1 MGDLSFRLHTGNG
14 ELIQDE
20 LNFAEGKLKIDGVK
34 IPSGTEVGVL
44 DGVTAGTVT
53 ASKAVVVGTNKNI
66 DTISIADGGLKL
78 GSGAGTAVTA
88 TAAEL
93 NFLDTSVAGI
103 AVASKALVLGAD
115 KNIDTIV
122 IADSGLK
129 LGAGAGTAVTATAA
143 ELNLL
148 DTSVAGTAVASKA
161 LVLGADK
168 NIDTIAIAD
177 SGLRL
182 GSGAGTAVT
191 ATAAEL
197 NLLDTSVAGTAVASK
212 ALVLGADKNIDTIA
226 IADSGLRL
234 GSGAGTA
241 VTATAAELN
250 KCDGIPATAYQTV
263 MEEVLFTEAGEGTY
277 TGTIALPAGARIIDI
292 GVDGIAL
299 WDAATS
305 ASIVVGDSD
314 TADGFFTETDLKSTD
329 LLAGEINNIEH
340 PGGKAGAYIASEQ
353 RKLYAAGARNVIGV
367 VTTVG
372 AGTAGRT
379 RLYVVYAVATAAAA
393 TKS

>member
-78 GSGAGTAVTA
+78 GSGAGTAVT
-88 TAAEL
+88 
-93 NFLDTSVAGI
+93 S
-103 AVASKALVLGAD
+103 
-115 KNIDTIV
+115 
-122 IADSGLK
+122 
-129 LGAGAGTAVTATAA
+129 TAA

-148 DTSVAGTAVASKA
+148 DTSVAGTAIANKA
-161 LVLGADK
+161 LVLGTNK
-168 NIDTIAIAD
+168 NIDTLAVAD
-177 SGLRL
+177 GGLKL
-182 GSGAGTAVT
+182 GAGAGTAVT

-305 ASIVVGDSD
+305 ASLVVGDDDS
-314 TADGFFTETDLKSTD
+314 ADGFFTATDLKTTD
-329 LLAGEINNIEH
+329 LLVGEINNIEH

-367 VTTVG
+367 VTTGG

-393 TKS
+393 TKA